1 MADTPVLRSSPVGQ
15 IKGFLAKLSR
25 GQKIIIASV
34 VLVSVVAISYILFS
48 ASKPQMGVLFSD
60 LQDKDIAMITE
71 KLRDRQIP
79 YELAD
84 KGKSILVPTEVLYD
98 TRINLASEG
107 LPQSSVVGYELF
119 DKANLGMSDFMQKL
133 NYRRALEGELSR
145 TITTLEEV
153 DKARVHV
160 VVPEK
165 ALFEQD
171 QKQPTASVVL
181 QIKSGRRVNKVN
193 IEGIQNLVA
202 SSVEGMEPGAVTVID
217 QRGKILSEPTKDDKS
232 LAGLSS
238 TQYELKQKI
247 DEYFTARVQS
257 LLDEVVGVNN
267 AVVRVN
273 AELDF
278 TQTEKTIED
287 YDPDRQVVR
296 SEQTISE
303 QSKSQDSLSYPNVN
317 QQAQRG
323 NTITNYEISKT
334 VQRIVGEVGGV
345 KRLSIATLVN
355 GKTKVTADANGDPKV
370 EYTARTPEEL
380 DQLKQIVRNAVG
392 YDPSRNDQISVVNVP
407 FDTSL
412 QDQELPETG
421 IRWTPQEIAEKVVIL
436 IAMLLAVW
444 MIRKLIASPQ
454 VRRRIEQVFAPSEL
468 EKQRIELARATTER
482 QQLLLKGLAEETM
495 AALPEP
501 LSMNELT
508 ARSRAQFE
516 LPEGQETTQEA
527 LLKQEMKQRVQRYLT
542 EKPEE
547 ASRLLKSFLR
557 QTNSLDGTRRKS

>member
-1 MADTPVLRSSPVGQ
+1 MADQPVPRPSSLGQ

-25 GQKIIIASV
+25 GQKIVIGSV
-34 VLVSVVAISYILFS
+34 VLVAAVTLAYVLFS
-48 ASKPQMGVLFSD
+48 TSQPQMGVLFSD
-60 LQDKDIAMITE
+60 LQEKDVAMITE
-71 KLRDRQIP
+71 KLRDRQVP

-84 KGKSILVPTEVLYD
+84 KGKTILVPTDVLYD

-145 TITTLEEV
+145 TIITLQEV
-153 DKARVHV
+153 DKARVHL

-171 QKQPTASVVL
+171 QKAPTASVVL
-181 QIKSGRRVNKVN
+181 QLKAGRRVNKVN
-193 IEGIQNLVA
+193 VEGIQNLVA
-202 SSVEGMEPGAVTVID
+202 SSVEGMDPGAVTVID

-287 YDPDRQVVR
+287 FDPDRQVVR

-303 QSKSQDSLSYPNVN
+303 QSQSQDSLSYPSVN

-334 VQRIVGEVGGV
+334 VQKIVGEVGGIR
-345 KRLSIATLVN
+345 RLSVATLVN
-355 GKTKVTADANGDPKV
+355 GKTKVVEDANGEPQV
-370 EYTARTPEEL
+370 EYTARTQEEL

-412 QDQELPETG
+412 QDQELPQTG
-421 IRWTPQEIAEKVVIL
+421 MQWTPQEIAEKVVIL

-468 EKQRIELARATTER
+468 EKQRIELARSTAER
-482 QQLLLKGLAEETM
+482 QQLLLKGLTEETI
-495 AALPEP
+495 ASLPEP
-501 LSMNELT
+501 LSMSELT
-508 ARSRAQFE
+508 ARSKSQFE
-516 LPEGQETTQEA
+516 LPEGPENSQEA
-527 LLKQEMKQRVQRYLT
+527 LLRQEMKQRVQRYLS

-557 QTNSLDGTRRKS
+557 QSGSNEPGRRK

>member
-1 MADTPVLRSSPVGQ
+1 MADKPVLRSSPVGQ

-25 GQKIIIASV
+25 GQKIVIASV
-34 VLVSVVAISYILFS
+34 VLVSVIALSYVLFS

-60 LQDKDIAMITE
+60 LQDKDIAMIAE
-71 KLRDRQIP
+71 KLRDRHIP

-98 TRINLASEG
+98 TRISLASEG
-107 LPQSSVVGYELF
+107 LPESSVVGYELF

-171 QKQPTASVVL
+171 QNNPTASVVL

-193 IEGIQNLVA
+193 IEGIQHLVA

-217 QRGKILSEPTKDDKS
+217 QRGKVLSEPTKDEKS

-303 QSKSQDSLSYPNVN
+303 QSKSQDSLSYPSVN

-323 NTITNYEISKT
+323 NTITNYEIGKT
-334 VQRIVGEVGGV
+334 VQKIVGEVGGV

-392 YDPSRNDQISVVNVP
+392 YDPARNDQISVVNVP

-421 IRWTPQEIAEKVVIL
+421 LRWTPQEIAEKVVIL

-508 ARSRAQFE
+508 ARSRSQFE
-516 LPEGQETTQEA
+516 LPEGQETSQEA

-557 QTNSLDGTRRKS
+557 QSNSLDPTRRKT